1 MGYPADGSFR
11 WIHLDGTHLLWW
23 PFELDIRE
31 TVQRM
36 GGCDAIFVTGNVSVL
51 GASIGFEVS
60 YDLIHD
66 FRGSLVVVPGNNDAQ
81 REPSELT
88 FLFGLWHDPAVRDKF
103 WDPASELRALVD
115 KAFANFDAY
124 SRRVMPAGTVRGR
137 LPGDFSVSLP
147 SVRVIGL
154 NTAFSMIGGDRT
166 EGAIVDPRQI
176 APLCD
181 PSSTVPSHK
190 WFVFTGL
197 KFSEW
202 PSDTPVLIRRQVEGW
217 ANRSVEWVATR
228 PRRPET
234 LSPPRRAFGHETR
247 IPCR

>member
-1 MGYPADGSFR
+1 MKLKFALLAVTAALWCANAASAQSFKVR
-11 WIHLDGTHLLWW
+11 AT
-23 PFELDIRE
+23 
-31 TVQRM
+31 Q
-36 GGCDAIFVTGNVSVL
+36 
-51 GASIGFEVS
+51 
-60 YDLIHD
+60 D
-66 FRGSLVVVPGNNDAQ
+66 F
-81 REPSELT
+81 
-88 FLFGLWHDPAVRDKF
+88 
-103 WDPASELRALVD
+103 
-115 KAFANFDAY
+115 
-124 SRRVMPAGTVRGR
+124 
-137 LPGDFSVSLP
+137 
-147 SVRVIGL
+147 
-154 NTAFSMIGGDRT
+154 
-166 EGAIVDPRQI
+166 
-176 APLCD
+176 D